1 MIGIVSYGMGNIRSV
16 CNVFDYLGH
25 ETLVVTDPGDLDR
38 VDKILIPGVGAFPAA
53 MEKINNS
60 GFAAAL
66 NDQVLARGKYV
77 LGICLGMQLLAE
89 EGDEFETCPGLGWI
103 PGRVEQIPRGDGS
116 LRLPQVG
123 WNELK
128 PQRDCRLLSGV
139 DNDTNCYFVHS
150 YHLKAADEKHIT
162 ATVDYG
168 GPVTA
173 AVAHNNIFGV
183 QFHPE
188 KSQRVGLGILDNFA
202 RL

>member
-1 MIGIVSYGMGNIRSV
+1 MGNIQSV
-16 CNVFDYLGH
+16 CNAFDYLDH
-25 ETLVVTDPGDLDR
+25 ETLVITNPGDLDR

-53 MEKINNS
+53 MEMINQT

-66 NDQVLARGKYV
+66 DEQVLVKGKYV

-89 EGDEFETCPGLGWI
+89 EGIEFERCRGLGWI
-103 PGRVEQIPRGDGS
+103 PGRVDLIPRHGGS
-116 LRLPQVG
+116 LRLPHVG
-123 WNELK
+123 WNELEAQGEC
-128 PQRDCRLLSGV
+128 PLLRDIGSE
-139 DNDTNCYFVHS
+139 TSCYFVHS
-150 YHLKAADEKHIT
+150 YQLRVANENHIT